1 MIQCIFRKSYGIVM
15 EMIDDV
21 KENDDDEEFFRKKS
35 FSLIFKGNLF

>member
-1 MIQCIFRKSYGIVM
+1 M

-35 FSLIFKGNLF
+35 VEKIKSEVKKCKSSLSSSI